1 MISYK
6 GRVFQIIPDNG
17 RLSYT
22 RAKVML
28 QEHRDRSVHVL
39 YQDKELSIVKL
50 PQKPK
55 YLDKP
60 KKIHFKDF
68 LNHSI
73 QSKISVTG

>member
-6 GRVFQIIPDNG
+6 GRVFQIFPDNG

-28 QEHRDRSVHVL
+28 QERRDRSVHVL

-50 PQKPK
+50 PK
-55 YLDKP
+55 YQNTWINLKRF
-60 KKIHFKDF
+60 I
-68 LNHSI
+68 
-73 QSKISVTG
+73 SKIF